1 MSCTSQNDK
10 IMKVENYNLKFAE
23 NKVTLFRLADTIQMQ
38 KDPVS
43 PSCFLLQSRIIW
55 CTTTHPNPIYR
66 FGPHRNRTLLPQR
79 WRLNWTIINRITID
93 LRIELANYKQQY
105 LPVNLPNSSN
115 ISSLPF
121 DFGILPTKRR
131 RFGTLMLI
139 FKHFPVL
146 ISKLSSCG
154 L

>member
-1 MSCTSQNDK
+1 
-10 IMKVENYNLKFAE
+10 MK
-23 NKVTLFRLADTIQMQ
+23 MQ
-38 KDPVS
+38 KDPALTFKVS
-43 PSCFLLQSRIIW
+43 QLIPLVDSTYLLHS
-55 CTTTHPNPIYR
+55 HP
-66 FGPHRNRTLLPQR
+66 TLFIDSVPTDLLR
-79 WRLNWTIINRITID
+79 YGRDGWRLNWTIINRITID